1 MFKLISRFI
10 FQILVNG
17 LGILAI
23 SYIIEDVFF
32 SGGWF
37 ELLEIAVVLAIL
49 NVLLKPVLKLI
60 FGPLIFLTLG
70 IFILILNA
78 AILWVVVW
86 LFPEYIIIPWG
97 WSLIW
102 ATLIISLINF
112 IFNTSRK

>member
-10 FQILVNG
+10 FQIIVNG

-23 SYIIEDVFF
+23 SYLIEDIFF
-32 SGGWF
+32 NGGWL

-49 NVLLKPVLKLI
+49 NVLIKPILRLL

-70 IFILILNA
+70 IFSLVLNA
-78 AILWVVVW
+78 VILWVVVW
-86 LFPEYIIIPWG
+86 LFPEYLVIPWG

-102 ATLIISLINF
+102 ATLIISFINS
-112 IFNTSRK
+112 IFNLSKK